1 MLCQF
6 LLHCTVTPSYIC
18 IHSLSHTVFPPLLLT
33 SALGWCT
40 WVPPMGANFCFC
52 VFSSPSPQ
60 GQDDERWLSSNE
72 SRRGLILAVL
82 DCVQDGR
89 GQATGRP
96 LACAWGAGE
105 SGAGGGR
112 PPSGP
117 QGRWRQLRVDQLAV
131 RLQSVAHPRCWGT
144 SHEDRGLPS
153 LHSIRRLSLSVL
165 TLFLGSHL
173 RAGLLCEPAA
183 PNVPSTA
190 CQPGSRPGVSGWL
203 TYVRCLFLP

>member
-96 LACAWGAGE
+96 LACACSWRERGRRRQTSVRAAGQVE
-105 SGAGGGR
+105 AAAGR
-112 PPSGP
+112 PVGRSAAKRCPSQMLGDKSRGP
-117 QGRWRQLRVDQLAV
+117 RA
-131 RLQSVAHPRCWGT
+131 P
-144 SHEDRGLPS
+144 
-153 LHSIRRLSLSVL
+153 L
-165 TLFLGSHL
+165 T
-173 RAGLLCEPAA
+173 A
-183 PNVPSTA
+183 
-190 CQPGSRPGVSGWL
+190 
-203 TYVRCLFLP
+203 